1 MSKLIDITGQKFE
14 RLTVIERAQNN
25 SSGRACWKC
34 ECECKNTIIVEGS
47 KLRNGSVKS
56 CGCLRRDR
64 TSETCRIDLTGQ
76 TIGNFTVLEYCQ
88 KTIEQKS
95 RSKWRCRCNLC
106 GNEEVYLTTDNMKN
120 QYSCGCSIESKGE
133 MKIKHIL
140 NENNIKFIQE
150 KRFSDCVFTSGKTAR
165 FDFYLPDYNCLI
177 EYDGIQHFKKGNGVY
192 DNNEKFIIT
201 QEHDAIKNNYC
212 KQHNII
218 LIRIPY
224 THYNN
229 IELKDLLPNSEY
241 II

>member
-1 MSKLIDITGQKFE
+1 
-14 RLTVIERAQNN
+14 
-25 SSGRACWKC
+25 
-34 ECECKNTIIVEGS
+34 
-47 KLRNGSVKS
+47 
-56 CGCLRRDR
+56 
-64 TSETCRIDLTGQ
+64 
-76 TIGNFTVLEYCQ
+76 
-88 KTIEQKS
+88 
-95 RSKWRCRCNLC
+95 
-106 GNEEVYLTTDNMKN
+106 MKN

-241 II
+241 TI